1 MSHGNPLRG
10 RTAVVTGAARGL
22 GAGLAREL
30 AGRGMRVALLG
41 REAETLERAA
51 RDLPVESRCYEVDV
65 TDDDLMERTARR
77 VTRDL
82 GEPSVVIANAGVAEG
97 GPFAASDPETWRR
110 VIEVNL
116 VGSAITARAFL
127 PGLLA
132 SRGYFLQVASTAAF
146 GSAPMMSAYC
156 ASKAGAE
163 SFAQSL
169 RAECAHRG
177 VGVGIAYLHWTDT
190 DMVRDVDAHD
200 VLREL
205 RAHMPRP
212 ARKVYPVEK
221 VASWLAE
228 AVRRRS
234 ATVYAPPWLR
244 LVQPV
249 RPLLPALVAW
259 SSARTLPR
267 IEERTPLRPT
277 GLLGPGGL
285 AAREGGKRAGR
296 R

>member
-1 MSHGNPLRG
+1 MSHDNPLRG

-30 AGRGMRVALLG
+30 AGRGMRIALLG
-41 REAETLERAA
+41 RESETLERVA
-51 RDLPVESRCYEVDV
+51 RELPAGSRCYEVDV

-77 VTRDL
+77 VTHDM

-97 GPFAASDPETWRR
+97 GPFTASDPRTWNR
-110 VIEVNL
+110 VVEVNL
-116 VGSAITARAFL
+116 LGSATTARVFL
-127 PGLLA
+127 PALLA

-249 RPLLPALVAW
+249 RPLLPLLVAW

-267 IEERTPLRPT
+267 LEERGALRPT

-285 AAREGGKRAGR
+285 AAREGPEPGVHR
-296 R
+296 